1 MSNSP
6 DKPAPE
12 RTTLPATGVDLV
24 EVARIRQ
31 LVNRSGQAALD
42 RLYSPDEQAYCQSQ
56 ADPAPHLAARF
67 AAKEAIAKA
76 LGCGIGALAAW
87 AEIEVIRCPGGQ
99 PTAQLH
105 GTAAAT
111 ARRLGVR
118 HISLSLSHTRDHAIA
133 SVILA

>member
-1 MSNSP
+1 MSDSP

-12 RTTLPATGVDLV
+12 PPVLPSTGVDLV

-31 LVNRSGQAALD
+31 LIERSGQAALD
-42 RLYSPDEQAYCQSQ
+42 HLYTPDEQAYCQSQ

-67 AAKEAIAKA
+67 AAKEAVAKA
-76 LGCGIGALAAW
+76 LGSGIGAHAAW
-87 AEIEVIRCPGGQ
+87 VEIEVIRAAGGR
-99 PTAQLH
+99 PEVRLH

-111 ARRLGVR
+111 AHHLGVR